1 MSTLYYAMGF
11 TSKHL
16 GEKGDRDFGKEISSN
31 LIYNNNN
38 NNDNGDNNNDH
49 NYYMRRVMAVYC
61 PHTRQVEML
70 FISRL
75 RKSESEWGQYVSR
88 AATSTAIIIHV
99 QVGFMIQGESST
111 LSCIDRLMAKVVAA
125 SKCDNRTKGVDNFYL
140 DSYRMAT
147 RGIMHHLDTRIWKM
161 SKASILRLQRIS
173 SNLQMYIKAEKTK
186 KEDIISQIKM
196 ILLASHHV
204 KILDEK
210 DPIKYGR
217 LAVETLEKHGEDI
230 LDLERQEMDIVMEI
244 ENLHRQND
252 NIIDVLKRQLQI
264 QCFKRNNKNHP
275 RRREKPLNFG
285 EKKEKFCAHL

>member
-1 MSTLYYAMGF
+1 MGF

-38 NNDNGDNNNDH
+38 NDDNGNNNDH

-88 AATSTAIIIHV
+88 AATSTAIIIHL

-125 SKCDNRTKGVDNFYL
+125 SKCGESADNFYL

-173 SNLQMYIKAEKTK
+173 SNLQTCIAAEKAK
-186 KEDIISQIKM
+186 KEDIVSQIKM

-210 DPIKYGR
+210 DPIKYGH

-264 QCFKRNNKNHP
+264 QCFKHNNNN
-275 RRREKPLNFG
+275 RRRRRKKPLNFG
-285 EKKEKFCAHL
+285 EKKEKFCGVL

>member
-1 MSTLYYAMGF
+1 
-11 TSKHL
+11 
-16 GEKGDRDFGKEISSN
+16 
-31 LIYNNNN
+31 
-38 NNDNGDNNNDH
+38 
-49 NYYMRRVMAVYC
+49 
-61 PHTRQVEML
+61 
-70 FISRL
+70 
-75 RKSESEWGQYVSR
+75 
-88 AATSTAIIIHV
+88 
-99 QVGFMIQGESST
+99 
-111 LSCIDRLMAKVVAA
+111 
-125 SKCDNRTKGVDNFYL
+125 
-140 DSYRMAT
+140 
-147 RGIMHHLDTRIWKM
+147 MHHLDTRIWKM

-210 DPIKYGR
+210 DPIKYGH

-285 EKKEKFCAHL
+285 EKKEKFCGHL